1 MNLRMSSPNRASLLE
16 AEVKRLENE
25 LKTLRSQ
32 WNKRH
37 YLFAFILL
45 AIPAYF
51 LMGKVY
57 GVIAV
62 LCTPALYATQSY
74 LLYIRQNECRE
85 LIAEAKRDLKQMAL
99 PSS

>member
-1 MNLRMSSPNRASLLE
+1 MNRSMASPNRASLLE

-37 YLFAFILL
+37 YLFAFVVLS
-45 AIPAYF
+45 IPAYF
-51 LMGKVY
+51 LLGKVY
-57 GVIAV
+57 AAICV

-74 LLYIRQNECRE
+74 LLYVRQNECRE
-85 LIAEAKRDLKQMAL
+85 LIAEAKRDLVQLAL
-99 PSS
+99 PTA

>member
-1 MNLRMSSPNRASLLE
+1 MKLRMSSPSRASLLE

-37 YLFAFILL
+37 YLFAFIVLS
-45 AIPAYF
+45 IPAYF
-51 LMGKVY
+51 ILGRVY
-57 GVIAV
+57 AVIAV
-62 LCTPALYATQSY
+62 LCTPALFATQSY

-85 LIAEAKRDLKQMAL
+85 LIAEAKRDLKQLAL
-99 PSS
+99 PKS

>member
-1 MNLRMSSPNRASLLE
+1 MPSPSRASLLE

-25 LKTLRSQ
+25 LKILRSQ

-37 YLFAFILL
+37 YLLAFVVLS
-45 AIPAYF
+45 IPAYL
-51 LMGKVY
+51 LMGQVY
-57 GVIAV
+57 AAVIV

-74 LLYIRQNECRE
+74 LLYVRQNECRG

-99 PSS
+99 PRS